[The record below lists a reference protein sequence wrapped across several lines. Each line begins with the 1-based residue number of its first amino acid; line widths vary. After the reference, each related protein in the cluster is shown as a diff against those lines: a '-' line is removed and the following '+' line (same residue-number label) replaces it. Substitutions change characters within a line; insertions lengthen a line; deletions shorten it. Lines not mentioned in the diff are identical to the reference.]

1 MTAVN
6 QLHYRLSACLCL
18 LAAAPSGRAIE
29 FIDPA
34 ALGFGPPA
42 LTLDTTYQARLE
54 YDRGEGGLEMSE
66 TRAVLPLGKWERGD
80 ILIGVGADYAWHRAD
95 FGGREGLGT
104 KDLHS
109 LEARL
114 ALSWQPKKSKWWALG
129 FVSPGLA
136 TDFAAVD
143 SDAFTISGLGL
154 LGYHWSDRLD
164 LAAGVFA
171 SYGLDETRVMGA
183 VGFIW
188 RPNDQWIVQAT
199 PPVVAIGW
207 QPNRDWTL
215 ALVAYPGGGSWE
227 VGASEE
233 EVRQVELDLWRA
245 AASVEKRIGDHW
257 RVSVR
262 GGVSFGGELELR
274 GADSRNISSTDLEP
288 APFGAVALKWA
299 F

>member
-1 MTAVN
+1 MLKAY
-6 QLHYRLSACLCL
+6 HFLSAGLCL
-18 LAAAPSGRAIE
+18 LATMPGARAIE

-42 LTLDTTYQARLE
+42 FTLDSTYQATLD
-54 YDRGEGGLEMSE
+54 YDGGEGGLEMYE
-66 TRAVLPLGKWERGD
+66 TRVLLPLGKWERGD
-80 ILIGVGADYAWHRAD
+80 LLVGVGVDYAWHYAD

-104 KDLHS
+104 KNLHS

-114 ALSWQPKKSKWWALG
+114 ALSWQPKESKWWALG

-136 TDFAAVD
+136 TDFETAD

-154 LGYHWSDRLD
+154 LGYRWSDRLD

-171 SYGLDETRVMGA
+171 SYGLDETQVMGA

-207 QPNRDWTL
+207 QPSTDWTL
-215 ALVAYPGGGSWE
+215 ALVAYPGGSSWE
-227 VGASEE
+227 VAETEAG
-233 EVRQVELDLWRA
+233 VRQVELDLWRA
-245 AASVEKRIGDHW
+245 AASVEKRIGEHW

-262 GGVSFGGELELR
+262 CGVSFGGELKLR
-274 GADSRNISSTDLEP
+274 DADSREISSTDLEP
-288 APFGAVALKWA
+288 AAFGALALKWT

>member
-1 MTAVN
+1 MTKRH
-6 QLHYRLSACLCL
+6 QFLFTSLCL
-18 LAAAPSGRAIE
+18 LATTPSGRATE

-42 LTLDTTYQARLE
+42 FTLDMTYQATLD
-54 YDRGEGGLEMSE
+54 YDRGSGGLEMSE

-80 ILIGVGADYAWHRAD
+80 LLIGVGVDYGWHHAD

-109 LEARL
+109 LKARL
-114 ALSWQPKKSKWWALG
+114 ALSWQPKESKWWALG

-136 TDFAAVD
+136 TDFEAVG

-154 LGYHWSDRLD
+154 LGYRWSDRLD

-171 SYGLDETRVMGA
+171 SYGLDETQVMGA

-207 QPNRDWTL
+207 QPSTDWTL
-215 ALVAYPGGGSWE
+215 ALVAYPGGSSWE
-227 VGASEE
+227 VAETKKG
-233 EVRQVELDLWRA
+233 VRQMELDLWRVA
-245 AASVEKRIGDHW
+245 ATVEKRLGEHW

-274 GADSRNISSTDLEP
+274 DAGSRQISSTDLEP

>member
-1 MTAVN
+1 MYASRHFLFT
-6 QLHYRLSACLCL
+6 CLGL
-18 LAAAPSGRAIE
+18 LAATPAGRAIE
-29 FIDPA
+29 LIDPA

-42 LTLDTTYQARLE
+42 FTLDTTYQATLD
-54 YDRGEGGLEMSE
+54 YDSGESGLEMWE
-66 TRAVLPLGKWERGD
+66 ARTVLPLGKWDRGD
-80 ILIGVGADYAWHRAD
+80 LLIGVGVDYAWHHAD

-114 ALSWQPKKSKWWALG
+114 TLAWQPKQSKWWALG
-129 FVSPGLA
+129 FLSPGLA
-136 TDFAAVD
+136 TDFEAVNP
-143 SDAFTISGLGL
+143 DAFTISGLGL
-154 LGYHWSDRLD
+154 LGYRWSDRLD

-171 SYGLDETRVMGA
+171 SYGLDETQVMGA

-199 PPVVAIGW
+199 PPIVAIGW
-207 QPNRDWTL
+207 HPSADWTF
-215 ALVAYPGGGSWE
+215 ALVAYPGGSSWE
-227 VGASEE
+227 VAETEKG
-233 EVRQVELDLWRA
+233 VRQVELDLWRA
-245 AASVEKRIGDHW
+245 AASVEKRIGEHW

-274 GADSRNISSTDLEP
+274 DADSREISSTDLDP
-288 APFGAVALKWA
+288 AAFGAVALKWA

>member
-1 MTAVN
+1 MPKFLT
-6 QLHYRLSACLCL
+6 LLSASTL
-18 LAAAPSGRAIE
+18 LLVASPAGRAVE

-42 LTLDTTYQARLE
+42 FTLDTTYQSTLD
-54 YDRGEGGLEMSE
+54 YDRGNGGLEMLE
-66 TRAVLPLGKWERGD
+66 TRVVLPLGKWKTGD
-80 ILIGVGADYAWHRAD
+80 LLIGVGVDYGWNHAD

-114 ALSWQPKKSKWWALG
+114 SLAWRPQDSKWWALG

-136 TDFAAVD
+136 TDFKAVD

-154 LGYHWSDRLD
+154 LGYRWNDRLD

-171 SYGLDETRVMGA
+171 SYGMDEAQVMGA
-183 VGFIW
+183 IGFIW

-207 QPNRDWTL
+207 QPSTDWTL
-215 ALVAYPGGGSWE
+215 ALVAYPGGNSWE
-227 VGASEE
+227 VAETESG
-233 EVRQVELDLWRA
+233 VRQVELDLWRA
-245 AASVEKRIGDHW
+245 AASVEKRIGEHW

-274 GADSRNISSTDLEP
+274 DGDGREISSTDLEP
-288 APFGAVALKWA
+288 APFGAVAVKWA